1 MKNIKIASVALAALL
16 SVSSVTALAADASA
30 EWIKNGSGY
39 SYVDDS
45 TGVYTTGWKT
55 IGKKTYYFGSNGIM
69 KTGWQ
74 IIDGNTFYFGKNGV
88 MRTGRRKI
96 NGRIYKFDKY
106 GVLNGTGR
114 TDPKSNNSAADV
126 LYSLKNYLGSS
137 YPCDNVCG
145 KDEVTNFFGL
155 DTSKLESYVYENDS
169 ISAIHMN
176 TALILKT
183 KDGYADTAAKLIQK
197 SFDSFGSYAI
207 SYGYDAARTKQA
219 RLFVQGNYVGFFIL
233 GEETDSDKT
242 AETEAK
248 KIDDAWA
255 KIFGTTPE
263 NIVKIPEAFDI
274 EDGMVGDGLEG

>member
-1 MKNIKIASVALAALL
+1 MKNITIKLASIAMASLMSL
-16 SVSSVTALAADASA
+16 SAMTSIAADASA
-30 EWIKNGSGY
+30 QWVETDGKYTYTDDETGKTLTGWQDIDGSRYYLGKNG
-39 SYVDDS
+39 VRR
-45 TGVYTTGWKT
+45 TGWVK
-55 IGKKTYYFGSNGIM
+55 INGKTYYFG
-69 KTGWQ
+69 
-74 IIDGNTFYFGKNGV
+74 KNGK
-88 MRTGRRKI
+88 MRTGKRKI
-96 NGRIYKFDKY
+96 GSKVYDFGKDGVMKDEQSAVKY
-106 GVLNGTGR
+106 SASEVL
-114 TDPKSNNSAADV
+114 
-126 LYSLKNYLGSS
+126 SLMKKDLGSS
-137 YPCDNVCG
+137 YTCDNVCG
-145 KDEVTNFFGL
+145 KDEVANFFGL

-183 KDGYADTAAKLIQK
+183 KEGYADTAAKLIQK

-233 GEETDSDKT
+233 GEETDDDKT

-248 KIDDAWA
+248 KIDEAWA

-274 EDGMVGDGLEG
+274 EDGMLGDGLEG

>member
-1 MKNIKIASVALAALL
+1 
-16 SVSSVTALAADASA
+16 
-30 EWIKNGSGY
+30 
-39 SYVDDS
+39 
-45 TGVYTTGWKT
+45 
-55 IGKKTYYFGSNGIM
+55 
-69 KTGWQ
+69 
-74 IIDGNTFYFGKNGV
+74 
-88 MRTGRRKI
+88 MRTGKRKI
-96 NGRIYKFDKY
+96 GSKVYDFGKDGVMKDEQSAVKY
-106 GVLNGTGR
+106 SASEVL
-114 TDPKSNNSAADV
+114 
-126 LYSLKNYLGSS
+126 SLMKKDLGSS
-137 YPCDNVCG
+137 YTCDNVCG
-145 KDEVTNFFGL
+145 KDELANFFGL

-183 KDGYADTAAKLIQK
+183 KEGYADTAAKLIQK

-233 GEETDSDKT
+233 GEETDDDKT

-248 KIDDAWA
+248 KIDEAWA

-274 EDGMVGDGLEG
+274 EDGMLGNGLEG

>member
-1 MKNIKIASVALAALL
+1 M
-16 SVSSVTALAADASA
+16 
-30 EWIKNGSGY
+30 
-39 SYVDDS
+39 
-45 TGVYTTGWKT
+45 
-55 IGKKTYYFGSNGIM
+55 
-69 KTGWQ
+69 Q
-74 IIDGNTFYFGKNGV
+74 
-88 MRTGRRKI
+88 
-96 NGRIYKFDKY
+96 
-106 GVLNGTGR
+106 
-114 TDPKSNNSAADV
+114 
-126 LYSLKNYLGSS
+126 
-137 YPCDNVCG
+137 
-145 KDEVTNFFGL
+145 
-155 DTSKLESYVYENDS
+155 
-169 ISAIHMN
+169 N

-197 SFDSFGSYAI
+197 TFDSFGSYAI